1 MRFTAKTE
9 YAVRAIIEIAIL
21 TGRKPAQVK
30 EIAARQAIP
39 ERFLEQVMA
48 ALKKAHLIESIRG
61 AQGGYR
67 LARDSGQITLA
78 DIIQAIEGPMQVM
91 QCLGQDDINQ
101 KCQQSDLCAVRDV
114 WKSVQSSLLEAL
126 DSITLAKL
134 ISNYQKQARREISTS
149 LGSSQ

>member
-9 YAVRAIIEIAIL
+9 YAVRAIIEIAL
-21 TGRKPAQVK
+21 LDDKRPAQVR
-30 EIAARQAIP
+30 EIAAKQAIP

-48 ALKKAHLIESIRG
+48 ALKKASLIESIRG

-67 LARDSGQITLA
+67 LTKSTEQTTLA

-91 QCLGQDDINQ
+91 ECLSEDNQ
-101 KCQQSDLCAVRDV
+101 KCNQVNLCSVRDV
-114 WKSVQSSLLEAL
+114 WKGVQSSLLEAL

-134 ISNYQKQARREISTS
+134 ISNYKEQSNEVFNKA
-149 LGSSQ
+149 

>member
-9 YAVRAIIEIAIL
+9 YAVRAIIEIAL
-21 TGRKPAQVK
+21 TETEQKPAQVR
-30 EIAARQAIP
+30 EIASRQAIP

-48 ALKKAHLIESIRG
+48 ALKKAGLIESIRG

-67 LARDSGQITLA
+67 LAKHPEKITLA

-91 QCLGQDDINQ
+91 ECLAEDFDNPKCNQ
-101 KCQQSDLCAVRDV
+101 ADLCAVRDV
-114 WKSVQSSLLEAL
+114 WKSVQSALLEAL

-134 ISNYQKQARREISTS
+134 TS
-149 LGSSQ
+149 KYKGLNNSKYAKYPSY

>member
-9 YAVRAIIEIAIL
+9 YAVRAIIEIAL
-21 TGRKPAQVK
+21 RDGDRPAQVR
-30 EIAARQAIP
+30 EIASRQAIP

-48 ALKKAHLIESIRG
+48 ALKKASLIESIRG

-67 LARDSGQITLA
+67 LAKPSEKITLA

-91 QCLGQDDINQ
+91 ECLSEDFENSKCNQ
-101 KCQQSDLCAVRDV
+101 ANLCAVRDV
-114 WKSVQSSLLEAL
+114 WKSIQSSLVEAL

-134 ISNYQKQARREISTS
+134 TS
-149 LGSSQ
+149 KYKGIDQSKYAKYPSY